1 MHPKGKGDREVVG
14 DGEDMKQEA
23 VVEVMM
29 EVVVEEVV
37 SMVAE
42 GEDLVVTEVE
52 EVGLKVAVEAK
63 DEEDLVEGE
72 EEGVTRE
79 EEAEVAKVQ
88 GGLKGTRVTLVTRV
102 KDGPRG
108 GEGAVIDLSTT

>member
-1 MHPKGKGDREVVG
+1 MHLRDKGVREVEG
-14 DGEDMKQEA
+14 GGEDMKEGALEEA
-23 VVEVMM
+23 MM

-52 EVGLKVAVEAK
+52 EVGLKVAVEVK

-72 EEGVTRE
+72 EEGVTSE